1 MEPQACHAQLAHLLT
16 DEQALLALLTQ
27 QLQREHELLTANDVE
42 GLELAADARQSSV
55 AKLLRLDDER
65 RNLCR
70 LLGQSADQTG
80 LGALLQWCDPTGS
93 LQPAHGEISR
103 LAQRCREQNDRNGML
118 VNARLSRVSG
128 MLDMLNGGSAP
139 SGKTYESRGIQRGPA
154 KPQAGRMVSVSA

>member
-1 MEPQACHAQLAHLLT
+1 MQPQACYTQLAHLLT

-42 GLELAADARQSSV
+42 GMEQAADARQTSV
-55 AKLLRLDDER
+55 AKLLRLDDDR
-65 RNLCR
+65 RSLCR
-70 LLGQSADQTG
+70 LLGRSADQTG
-80 LGALLQWCDPTGS
+80 LGAVLQWCDPTGS
-93 LQPAHGEISR
+93 LQPAHVEVSR

-139 SGKTYESRGIQRGPA
+139 SGKTYESRGMQRSPSN
-154 KPQAGRMVSVSA
+154 PHAGRMVSVSA